1 MVLQIKYLDLSEFT
15 PAKMSLWLKHCL
27 KLIIVLHAQVINK
40 KVAEC
45 TYLTTIMIP
54 SVASTVNINNKYL
67 LHEYCKSHKRQEIT
81 LRKFINNCSLLVH
94 FPSPTRLTIE
104 ILSILIKLM

>member
-1 MVLQIKYLDLSEFT
+1 MQDLDTEKKKLHLLFLLYFHINRIL
-15 PAKMSLWLKHCL
+15 KSLLKCIGWLTNAFIQRH
-27 KLIIVLHAQVINK
+27 
-40 KVAEC
+40 
-45 TYLTTIMIP
+45 YLTTTMIP

-94 FPSPTRLTIE
+94 SPSPTRLTIE